1 MGLGRGV
8 YALGTLAA
16 GAGLLAEVPAA
27 AQTLAPTRE
36 ELTRPQLAPPAA
48 KSTLNIVGGVERSP
62 CPLANPEFNDVRVTI
77 SNVDFNNL
85 KGATPE
91 EMRHTWADFAGAE
104 HPVSVICEIR
114 DRAGTYLRNKGY
126 LAAVQVPTQRIENGQ
141 VRLEL
146 LYARVTTIRARGET
160 GGAEAKLA
168 GYLAKLTEDE
178 IFDRNR
184 AERYLLLARDLPGYN
199 VQLVLKPAGTGPGEL
214 VGEVSVIRRA
224 YSVDFMVSNLAA
236 QETGR
241 WGGQLRGEVYGLT
254 GLGDSTYASI
264 YSTSDFKEQ
273 QIVQAGHSFRPGN
286 EGLSVKT
293 QFTYAWT
300 KPASELLEPGDP
312 EIKANTLFAT
322 LGFAYPLVRTQS
334 KNLSLG
340 AGFDFVNQK
349 TDFFVPIARD
359 RLRVLWARAD
369 FDAIDLQSRRPK
381 WKVGGTLEVRKGID
395 VFDASQSCPLSG
407 CPGGATPQGRIDA
420 DPTATLVRFN
430 GVAEIGLFDKLAIAV
445 SPRAQYGFDKLL
457 AFEQF
462 TAGNYTVG
470 RGYDPSILT
479 GDSGVGVSVELRGPR
494 LNPFRRLPVTVQ
506 PYVFGD
512 AAWAWTRNA
521 TLEDVPGA
529 HFHDPRHLKSV
540 GGGVRGELSDRAAVD
555 MSVAVPLEEVGFFGD
570 HRRPDPRFL
579 LTLTTRLLP
588 WS

>member
-1 MGLGRGV
+1 MGLRRGI
-8 YALGTLAA
+8 YAFGTLAA
-16 GAGLLAEVPAA
+16 SAGLLAETPAF
-27 AQTLAPTRE
+27 AQTIAPTRE
-36 ELTRPQLAPPAA
+36 ELTRPQLAPPQP
-48 KSTLNIVGGVERSP
+48 KSTLNVIGGVERSP

-77 SNVDFNNL
+77 TDVEFNNL

-91 EMRHTWADFAGAE
+91 ELRATWAEFAGAE

-114 DRAGTYLRNKGY
+114 DRAGTYLRGKGY
-126 LAAVQVPTQRIENGQ
+126 LAAVQVPTQRIENGR

-168 GYLAKLTEDE
+168 GYLSKLTEDE
-178 IFDRNR
+178 IFNRFR

-224 YSVDFMVSNLAA
+224 YSVDAMVSNLAA
-236 QETGR
+236 DETGR
-241 WGGQLRGEVYGLT
+241 WGGQLRAQAYGLT
-254 GLGDSTYASI
+254 GLGDSTYVSI

-273 QIVQAGHSFRPGN
+273 QIFQAGHSFRPGS
-286 EGLSVKT
+286 EGLSVNA

-300 KPASELLEPGDP
+300 KPSGLEINPGDP
-312 EIKANTLFAT
+312 ELKARTLFAT
-322 LGFAYPLVRTQS
+322 LGVAYPLVRTQS
-334 KNLSLG
+334 KNLSIG

-349 TDFFVPIARD
+349 TDFFGPLSRD

-369 FDAIDLQSRRPK
+369 FDAVDLRSRRPK
-381 WKVGGTLEVRKGID
+381 WRVGGTLEVRHGID
-395 VFDASQSCPLSG
+395 VFDATETCPQLG

-420 DPTATLVRFN
+420 DPTAMLVRFN
-430 GVAEIGLFDKLAIAV
+430 GTAELRMTNEVALAI
-445 SPRAQYGFDKLL
+445 SPRLQYAFDKLL
-457 AFEQF
+457 SFEQF

-479 GDSGVGVSVELRGPR
+479 GDSGAGVAIELRGPR
-494 LNPFRRLPVTVQ
+494 LTPFRRSPFQIQ
-506 PYVFGD
+506 PYIFGD
-512 AAWAWTRNA
+512 GAWVWTKNNP
-521 TLEDVPGA
+521 LEGGPGV
-529 HFHDPRHLKSV
+529 HFNDPRHVKSF
-540 GGGVRGELSDRAAVD
+540 GGGVRGEYGDRAALDVA
-555 MSVAVPLEEVGFFGD
+555 VAVPIDDVGLFD
-570 HRRPDPRFL
+570 NHKRPAPRFL